1 MNDLRS
7 INRMLWVAIQ
17 RNPTSGSGQR
27 NQLIVE
33 LITELRRLGIRPRL
47 FSNRERLKKYLTDPQ
62 RLQNLL
68 CLVAAG
74 GDGSVGDL
82 VNRYP
87 DLPVAILPLGTE
99 NLLARYLKIA
109 PSGMQVARMIAA
121 NRRRR
126 FDTGMIRD
134 RRFLIM
140 ASLGFDAAV
149 IHLMQQQRQ
158 GHITRW
164 SYFNVIWS
172 AICLYRHPTMK
183 IFLDGS
189 ATPLT
194 GRLAVITNIPMYA
207 LKLPIAPQALGDD
220 GLLDLHL
227 FRQGSLLQILR
238 YLYHI
243 VRGSHESL
251 PDVLHATGKS
261 MYIECEQ
268 PIPIQVD
275 GDACGVT
282 PVTISVDPQSC
293 LLVVTE

>member
-1 MNDLRS
+1 MNDMRS
-7 INRMLWVAIQ
+7 TNRMLWVAIQ
-17 RNPTSGSGQR
+17 RNPTSGSGR
-27 NQLIVE
+27 RTQLIIE

-47 FSNRERLKKYLTDPQ
+47 FSNRDRLKKYLADPD

-74 GDGSVGDL
+74 GDGTVGDL

-87 DLPVAILPLGTE
+87 DLPIAILPLGTE
-99 NLLARYLKIA
+99 NLLARYLKIEK
-109 PSGMQVARMIAA
+109 SGIQVAHMIAA
-121 NRRRR
+121 NRRHR
-126 FDTGMIRD
+126 FDTGTIGE

-149 IHLMQQQRQ
+149 IHLMQRQRQ

-172 AICLYRHPTMK
+172 AIRLYRHPKMNV
-183 IFLDGS
+183 FLDGS

-207 LKLPIAPQALGDD
+207 LKLPIAPDALGDD

-227 FRQGSLLQILR
+227 FQQGSLLQILR

-243 VRGSHESL
+243 VLGSHETL
-251 PDVLHATGKS
+251 PDVFHATAKS
-261 MYIECEQ
+261 MRIECEQ
-268 PIPIQVD
+268 PIPIQAD
-275 GDACGVT
+275 GDACGIT
-282 PVTISVDPQSC
+282 PVTISINPQSC
-293 LLVVTE
+293 LLVVPE